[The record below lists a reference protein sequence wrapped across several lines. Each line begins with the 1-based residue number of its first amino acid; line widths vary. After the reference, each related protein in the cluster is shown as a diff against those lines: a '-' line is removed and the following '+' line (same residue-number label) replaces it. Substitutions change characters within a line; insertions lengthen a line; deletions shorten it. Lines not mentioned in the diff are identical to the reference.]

1 MVSKLEPRLAV
12 SIRAIRPADRTLIAN
27 AVRYTSD
34 RTYQQHSMALGLGSV
49 HACSRTSPRSTATT
63 TSR

>member
-12 SIRAIRPADRTLIAN
+12 SIRPIRPADRTLIAN

-34 RTYQQHSMALGLGSV
+34 RTYQLRFHGLPL
-49 HACSRTSPRSTATT
+49 R
-63 TSR
+63 